1 MMLIAWMGYSML
13 LGAFVYAAASALDRA
28 AEAASVVRRFIW
40 ASALACVASAP
51 VIFASR
57 APSPAATSIAAQP
70 STVAVERRASLPTV
84 ARVSARSGISS
95 ESIARYV
102 WFTLSLGYL
111 ALIARAAIALRRR
124 SRQWPSVVL
133 DEMRVLVADDVGPA
147 VVGAI
152 RPRIIIPQWTLSL
165 EANARRLMLRHEAEH
180 VRARDPLLLFVATL
194 VLIAFP
200 WNPLLWALV
209 ARLRLAIE
217 IDCDH
222 RVLTASAQPL
232 EYGRLLLMVSARPA
246 LRLPLAAS
254 LTERRSLL
262 ERRIKAMTST
272 TPRHPR
278 LLSIACIA
286 IALVAVTAAARA
298 PRPAP
303 FRRAVTLAPV
313 SPALVVTSATP
324 VLPSPQEKPP
334 VAAAAKH
341 APTKASIV
349 RTNDDTLT
357 TAQIRQ
363 LIADHQAAAIVGDP
377 SSTKVTLVVDANGA
391 YVTSLAEAGAVV
403 IEGRGGA
410 GDGGRGARGSAGMD
424 AVSGGRARGGS
435 GISDSTSGVMHVEVT
450 KRAAS
455 LPRYTVDYTAKETGL
470 REVQLDMPGFNQA
483 ALGTLIDLSAAESVR
498 LRTFHPGEIGSGSLY
513 VYVVRLRR

>member
-1 MMLIAWMGYSML
+1 
-13 LGAFVYAAASALDRA
+13 
-28 AEAASVVRRFIW
+28 
-40 ASALACVASAP
+40 
-51 VIFASR
+51 
-57 APSPAATSIAAQP
+57 
-70 STVAVERRASLPTV
+70 
-84 ARVSARSGISS
+84 
-95 ESIARYV
+95 
-102 WFTLSLGYL
+102 
-111 ALIARAAIALRRR
+111 
-124 SRQWPSVVL
+124 
-133 DEMRVLVADDVGPA
+133 
-147 VVGAI
+147 
-152 RPRIIIPQWTLSL
+152 
-165 EANARRLMLRHEAEH
+165 
-180 VRARDPLLLFVATL
+180 
-194 VLIAFP
+194 
-200 WNPLLWALV
+200 
-209 ARLRLAIE
+209 
-217 IDCDH
+217 
-222 RVLTASAQPL
+222 
-232 EYGRLLLMVSARPA
+232 
-246 LRLPLAAS
+246 
-254 LTERRSLL
+254 
-262 ERRIKAMTST
+262 MTST

-424 AVSGGRARGGS
+424 AVSGGRARGNS